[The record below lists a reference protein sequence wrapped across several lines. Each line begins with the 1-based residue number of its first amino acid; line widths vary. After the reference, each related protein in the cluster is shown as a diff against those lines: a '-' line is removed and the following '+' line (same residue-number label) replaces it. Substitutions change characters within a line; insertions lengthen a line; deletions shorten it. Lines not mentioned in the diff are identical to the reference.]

1 MAWNEPG
8 GNKGNDNKGDGDNGS
23 GNKKPND
30 PWGSG
35 GNKPPDLEQMVSD
48 FFNKIKKAFGME
60 SRNSSNG
67 TNGGNSGSGSIA
79 LPIIIFLLAVVAYL
93 LYTSA
98 HKIGPSERGVVLV
111 FGKKTERVMQPGLNF
126 TWPKPIS
133 EVYKIDVNKLFS
145 VGESGEMLTEDKNLV
160 FLDFDIQYRIRESKI
175 TDYLFEL
182 EGPDA
187 TVKHSAES
195 AVRQVVGTNTM
206 SHLLNENRE
215 IAINQIVSELQI
227 MLDQYSTG
235 IQVTNFNFKEVHPP
249 YQVKAAFDDV
259 VKAREDAKTFINE
272 ATEYARKKVPLAEG
286 DALKIIQEAEA
297 YKESIIAQSSGESQ
311 QFNLMREQFELAPE
325 VTKERLYLETMEE
338 VFGNTSKVI
347 IDSESSN
354 NMMYLPL
361 DQMMKGNN
369 RTSSKPIDLG
379 TSTVTSPS
387 NTQYSNN
394 GNNNRTPSK
403 RVGRGQ

>member
-8 GNKGNDNKGDGDNGS
+8 GNKGNNENGS

-35 GNKPPDLEQMVSD
+35 GNKPPDLEQIISE
-48 FFNKIKKAFGME
+48 FFNKIKKALGMDGGK
-60 SRNSSNG
+60 NNGSSAFP
-67 TNGGNSGSGSIA
+67 IVLVIMA
-79 LPIIIFLLAVVAYL
+79 LVGYL

-111 FGKKTERVMQPGLNF
+111 FGKQSSTVMQPGLNF

-133 EVYKIDVNKLFS
+133 EVYKIDVNQIYS
-145 VGESGEMLTEDKNLV
+145 IGESGEMLTEDKNLV
-160 FLDFDIQYRIRESKI
+160 FLDFDIQYRIKESKI
-175 TDYLFEL
+175 TDFLFEL
-182 EGPDA
+182 ESPQS
-187 TVKHSAES
+187 TVQHSAES

-215 IAINQIVSELQI
+215 IAINQIVEELQN
-227 MLDQYSTG
+227 MLDQYTSG

-259 VKAREDAKTFINE
+259 VKAREDAKTFINV
-272 ATEYARKKVPLAEG
+272 ANEYAREKVPLAEG

-297 YKESIIAQSSGESQ
+297 YKEAIIAQSSGEAQ
-311 QFNLMREQFELAPE
+311 QFNLMREQYELAPE
-325 VTKERLYLETMEE
+325 VTKERLYLETMEQ

-361 DQMMKGNN
+361 DQMLKNSN
-369 RTSSKPIDLG
+369 KTSSRPINLG
-379 TSTVTSPS
+379 TSTVTTSTSPKY
-387 NTQYSNN
+387 TTKD
-394 GNNNRTPSK
+394 NNNRNSSN
-403 RVGRGQ
+403 RVGRGR

>member
-8 GNKGNDNKGDGDNGS
+8 GNKGNNNNGDGG
-23 GNKKPND
+23 KKPND

-35 GNKPPDLEQMVSD
+35 GNKPPDLEKMIAD

-60 SRNSSNG
+60 SGSSN
-67 TNGGNSGSGSIA
+67 NGGSMAAPIVFA
-79 LPIIIFLLAVVAYL
+79 LMVLVGYL

-111 FGKKTERVMQPGLNF
+111 FGKKSDRIMQPGLNF

-160 FLDFDIQYRIRESKI
+160 YLDFDIQYRIRESKV

-182 EGPDA
+182 EDPDSA
-187 TVKHSAES
+187 VQHSAES

-215 IAINQIVSELQI
+215 IAINEIVSELQD
-227 MLDQYSTG
+227 MLDQYYSG

-347 IDSESSN
+347 IDSENSN

-361 DQMMKGNN
+361 DQMLKNSN
-369 RTSSKPIDLG
+369 KTSSKPINLG
-379 TSTVTSPS
+379 TTTVTSS
-387 NTQYSNN
+387 DKASYSSQDNN
-394 GNNNRTPSK
+394 SRTSSK

>member
-8 GNKGNDNKGDGDNGS
+8 GNKGNNNNGD

-35 GNKPPDLEQMVSD
+35 GNKPPDLEQMITD
-48 FFNKIKKAFGME
+48 FFNKVKKFFGMDG
-60 SRNSSNG
+60 SSN
-67 TNGGNSGSGSIA
+67 NKGSSAFPVVLVLLVIA
-79 LPIIIFLLAVVAYL
+79 GFL

-98 HKIGPSERGVVLV
+98 YKIGPSERGVVLV
-111 FGKKTERVMQPGLNF
+111 FGKKTEKVMQPGLNF

-133 EVYKIDVNKLFS
+133 EVYKIDVNQLYS
-145 VGESGEMLTEDKNLV
+145 IGESGEMLTEDKNLV

-182 EGPDA
+182 EGPQA
-187 TVKHSAES
+187 TVQHSAES

-215 IAINQIVSELQI
+215 IAINQIVDELQK
-227 MLDQYSTG
+227 MLDQYSSG

-272 ATEYARKKVPLAEG
+272 ATEYSRKQVPLAEG

-297 YKESIIAQSSGESQ
+297 YKESIIAKSTGEAQ
-311 QFNLMREQFELAPE
+311 QFDLVREQYELAPE

-347 IDSESSN
+347 IDSDSSN

-361 DQMMKGNN
+361 DQMMKNTKASN
-369 RTSSKPIDLG
+369 SNPINLG
-379 TSTVTSPS
+379 TSTVTSSTQQKYSTKDNNSRSSS
-387 NTQYSNN
+387 N
-394 GNNNRTPSK
+394 
-403 RVGRGQ
+403 RVGRGR